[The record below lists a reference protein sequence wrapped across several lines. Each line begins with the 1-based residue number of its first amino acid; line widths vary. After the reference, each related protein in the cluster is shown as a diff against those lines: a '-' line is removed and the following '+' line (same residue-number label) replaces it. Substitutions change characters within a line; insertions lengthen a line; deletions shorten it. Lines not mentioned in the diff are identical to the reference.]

1 MQTFYRATMF
11 SLVMFCSTVLSI
23 TVSADEPV
31 TLIGT
36 IVKWRYPD
44 AEITKS
50 EMSDGA
56 TIGADKKRT
65 VSSSLLKTTLVTP
78 DSVEKV
84 LRFYRELLTRNPK
97 NDSTLGIEPQIGQ
110 SIVFSDESDER
121 PFAFHTI
128 VVNTAKA
135 STTII
140 VTRGINEEFTY
151 ITWKQYLK

>member
-110 SIVFSDESDER
+110 SVVFSDESDER